1 MVQLALFAI
10 PRGYTE
16 EGEADSANAIPQ
28 IESDDS
34 SLGDNP
40 PDLVTAEQFRKCEDI
55 LDELIELGRYSYPF
69 EDMRQFHFP
78 AFSASIPYFG
88 RTVIV
93 SPVDFP
99 QISQKLQTGVYSDI
113 NAFCLDLVLFFA
125 IIHLRNIG
133 IRQDHHVMMAFH
145 RTWRTL
151 EGNICPSE
159 SLGLEN
165 LIYQIERQIQWSLWR
180 ANEFPPELGADI
192 REACRIRL
200 LLKSGGTVERRF
212 SKSAALEEVYA
223 FVECYELIKDGSP
236 LPQVDEPIG
245 YIPKYNFKLGS
256 IIAPKYHLDLQMGT
270 VGDLLGNFADL
281 MVVDLQ
287 KGEEPQTLST
297 TKRRSLSPIS
307 EQTPRID
314 STTSMPRDNQ
324 VSTSG
329 NDEFAMPQSPGA
341 SSTRNSGS
349 YSQPGASILPST
361 DVANDE
367 LASIGSLKGES
378 IGPRIGT
385 LTVLVHFARNLQP
398 RPGDPYCRVLL
409 GAACRVTKKD
419 SLAGGTPFWYCI
431 LLVLMN
437 LEYSDRSNIT

>member
-16 EGEADSANAIPQ
+16 EGEADSANAISQ

-55 LDELIELGRYSYPF
+55 LDELIELGGYSYHY
-69 EDMRQFHFP
+69 EDMRQFQFP
-78 AFSASIPYFG
+78 TFSASIPYFG
-88 RTVIV
+88 RTVRV

-125 IIHLRNIG
+125 ITRLRNIG
-133 IRQDHHVMMAFH
+133 VPQGHHVIMAFH
-145 RTWRTL
+145 RSWRSL

-159 SLGLEN
+159 SFGLEN
-165 LIYQIERQIQWSLWR
+165 LIYQIELQIQWSLWR
-180 ANEFPPELGADI
+180 ANEFPPELGADT
-192 REACRIRL
+192 REVCRLRL

-223 FVECYELIKDGSP
+223 FVECYELIKNGSP

-245 YIPKYNFKLGS
+245 YTPEYNFKLGS

-281 MVVDLQ
+281 MVVGLQ
-287 KGEEPQTLST
+287 KGEEPQTLSRI
-297 TKRRSLSPIS
+297 KRRSLSPIS

-314 STTSMPRDNQ
+314 STTPIPRDNQ
-324 VSTSG
+324 VPTSG
-329 NDEFAMPQSPGA
+329 NDELAMPQSPGA

-349 YSQPGASILPST
+349 YPDPGASTQPRIEIT
-361 DVANDE
+361 NDE
-367 LASIGSLKGES
+367 LASIGNLKGES
-378 IGPRIGT
+378 IGPKIGT

-398 RPGDPYCRVLL
+398 GYRDPYCRVLL